1 MFKQLRNRFL
11 ILNLVIISVMMIISF
26 TTIYVL
32 TYSNVRNDINREMSK
47 ISDFNKKSNN
57 GGPNNNNGP
66 RDLKQPDNKD
76 NQFPLQRSV
85 SFNLI
90 IDNNKNLTN
99 YFSAFSMEESF
110 YENAKEKALAEGSNK
125 GNFKLDDSYWEY
137 NIRPLQDGS
146 GFELS
151 FLDVT
156 SNYNY
161 LKNLVYTFIAVA
173 SIMLIAIF
181 FISKFFAN
189 KAINPIKESFE
200 KQKQFIADASHELKT
215 PLAVINTN
223 TDVLLSNSEDT
234 INNQSKWIHYIKS
247 EIERMTKLTNDL
259 LYLAQVDNSDI
270 KLIFTDFDL
279 SEAIENIML
288 TMEASVF
295 ENNKFLDYNIEPNI
309 ISHGNSEQIKQ
320 VIMILLDN
328 ATKYTNPNGKI
339 NISLN
344 RHNNKAILTVSN
356 TGKGIPK
363 ESLDKIFNRFYRVD
377 KSRSKDSGGHGLGL
391 SIAKAIVQQ
400 HHGKIS
406 VSSIENEITTFTV
419 EIPILENK

>member
-1 MFKQLRNRFL
+1 
-11 ILNLVIISVMMIISF
+11 
-26 TTIYVL
+26 
-32 TYSNVRNDINREMSK
+32 MSK

-66 RDLKQPDNKD
+66 KDLKQPDNKD

-110 YENAKEKALAEGSNK
+110 YENAKEKALSEGSNK

-137 NIRPLQDGS
+137 NMRPLQDGS

-189 KAINPIKESFE
+189 KAINPIKE
-200 KQKQFIADASHELKT
+200 
-215 PLAVINTN
+215 
-223 TDVLLSNSEDT
+223 
-234 INNQSKWIHYIKS
+234 
-247 EIERMTKLTNDL
+247 
-259 LYLAQVDNSDI
+259 
-270 KLIFTDFDL
+270 
-279 SEAIENIML
+279 
-288 TMEASVF
+288 
-295 ENNKFLDYNIEPNI
+295 
-309 ISHGNSEQIKQ
+309 
-320 VIMILLDN
+320 
-328 ATKYTNPNGKI
+328 
-339 NISLN
+339 
-344 RHNNKAILTVSN
+344 
-356 TGKGIPK
+356 
-363 ESLDKIFNRFYRVD
+363 
-377 KSRSKDSGGHGLGL
+377 
-391 SIAKAIVQQ
+391 
-400 HHGKIS
+400 
-406 VSSIENEITTFTV
+406 TF
-419 EIPILENK
+419 